1 MRRGVNPPTLQPVLL
16 LYSPATLRVASNMGY
31 GLPAGRVAGLLA
43 VCCGVLWQRGSVT
56 FYRFLRDVFL
66 IQDRIETFK

>member
-1 MRRGVNPPTLQPVLL
+1 
-16 LYSPATLRVASNMGY
+16 MGY

-56 FYRFLRDVFL
+56 FYRFLRDVFW
-66 IQDRIETFK
+66 IQDKIETFK